1 MVADVRTPSRR
12 DFLRLSAAGAGLVA
26 LSACGSSPGSS
37 GGAGGKANIR
47 ALFMKQ
53 ASYSVE
59 NVASMTRR
67 FHAKNP
73 HIAVSTDFVAYE
85 ALHDKIVTAAPAGT
99 YDVVL
104 IDVIWPAEFASKHLI
119 KDITDKLPASERSK
133 IFTGAL
139 QSAEYQNKY
148 YGIPWI
154 LDTEYLFYNKKMFSK
169 AGIASAP
176 RTWDDVVSAA
186 RALKAKNI
194 VKYPFIWKAAQ
205 EEEIVCDY
213 GAVLGA
219 YGGTWMDGTTPT
231 FDKGGAVKALEFMR
245 MTLAEGLADPASLTS
260 TGDDCRKAVSQGTSA
275 MCLNWT
281 YMYALANDP
290 KQSNVAGDIAIAHTP
305 AGPAGGPGINGSMA
319 LSVTATSKNPDA
331 ALAYIQYLTSQ
342 SVQDKYAQLSL
353 PIWKS
358 SYADSAHL
366 DATPAVVDV
375 AKTQLGD
382 MLLRPQVPQY
392 NAVSHALM
400 AQLQNGLSGKKDPQ
414 SALTDAASAA
424 KNIMSS

>member
-1 MVADVRTPSRR
+1 MSDVRTTSRR
-12 DFLRLSAAGAGLVA
+12 DFLRLSAAGAGLLA
-26 LSACGSSPGSS
+26 LGACSSSPGGS
-37 GGAGGKANIR
+37 GGSGGGNASIR

-59 NVASMTRR
+59 NVTSMTHQ

-73 HIAVSTDFVAYE
+73 NISVTTDFVAYE

-119 KDITDKLPASERSK
+119 QDITDHLPASERSK

-139 QSAEYQNKY
+139 QSAEYQNRY

-154 LDTEYLFYNKKMFSK
+154 LDTEYLFYNKKMLAQ
-169 AGIASAP
+169 AGIHSAP
-176 RTWDDVVSAA
+176 KTWNDVVAAA
-186 RALKAKNI
+186 RALKSKNI

-219 YGGTWMDGTTPT
+219 YGGQWMNGNAPAFNT
-231 FDKGGAVKALEFMR
+231 GGAVEALKFMR

-260 TGDDCRKAVSQGTSA
+260 TGDDCRKAVSQGSAA

-290 KQSNVAGDIAIAHTP
+290 KESNVAGDIAIAHTP
-305 AGPAGGPGINGSMA
+305 AGPSGAPGINGSMA
-319 LSVTATSKNPDA
+319 LSVTSTSQNADA

-342 SVQDKYAQLSL
+342 PVQNQYAQLSL

-358 SYADSAHL
+358 SYSSSAHL

-375 AKTQLGD
+375 AKTQLGS

-392 NAVSHALM
+392 NAVSHTLM
-400 AQLQNGLSGKKDPQ
+400 AELQNGLSGKKDPQ
-414 SALTDAASAA
+414 TALNDAASSA